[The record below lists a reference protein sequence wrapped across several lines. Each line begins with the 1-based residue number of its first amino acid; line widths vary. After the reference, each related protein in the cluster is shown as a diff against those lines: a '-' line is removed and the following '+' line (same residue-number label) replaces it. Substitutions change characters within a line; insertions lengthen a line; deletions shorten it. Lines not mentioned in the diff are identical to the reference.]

1 MLEIEEYEKIRNKFL
16 FQYMKILLLINMVF
30 LIYFGIYNKKFNY
43 LSTFSPYSPK
53 ITKIKIRDGKLAKI
67 GIISDSQIKK
77 NISINF
83 FNIYAYNLLRAF
95 IHYLFRKKR

>member
-1 MLEIEEYEKIRNKFL
+1 
-16 FQYMKILLLINMVF
+16 MKILLLINMVF

-53 ITKIKIRDGKLAKI
+53 IKLAKI
-67 GIISDSQIKK
+67 GIISDSQLKK

-83 FNIYAYNLLRAF
+83 FNIYAYNLLRALKN
-95 IHYLFRKKR
+95 ISKA